1 MRESQISFAPLSV
14 AVLPSSCENRPSNC
28 HPPFQVYSV
37 PAQIIDGKA
46 IAASV
51 KERIAND
58 VNALTSQ
65 GHRPPGLAVVLVG
78 SDFASQKYV
87 GSKIK
92 SCEEVGFKSK
102 NFELP
107 EETKESELLELI
119 DTLNDDA
126 SIDGILVQMPLP
138 EHINSDTILER
149 IKVDKDVDGFHPF
162 NIGRLAQRRPLLE
175 SCTPKGIM
183 TLLKS
188 TGETLRGKDAV
199 VVGASNHVGRPM
211 SLELLL
217 AGCTVTTTHR
227 FTKDLESHVRNADIL
242 VVAAGKP
249 GLVQGEW
256 IKEGAIVI
264 DVGINRDDSNKIVGD
279 VEFETAQQKAGWI
292 TPVPGGVGPMTVAT
306 LMENTLVAAKQLHLG
321 ITN

>member
-1 MRESQISFAPLSV
+1 VS
-14 AVLPSSCENRPSNC
+14 
-28 HPPFQVYSV
+28 
-37 PAQIIDGKA
+37 AQIIDGKA
-46 IAASV
+46 LAAEV
-51 KERIAND
+51 KAKIANE
-58 VNALTSQ
+58 VTAMTSQ
-65 GHRPPGLAVVLVG
+65 GHRPPGLAVILVG
-78 SDFASQKYV
+78 ADFASQKYV
-87 GSKIK
+87 ASKIR

-102 NFELP
+102 NYELADT
-107 EETKESELLELI
+107 TKESTLIELI
-119 DTLNDDA
+119 DTLNEDA

-138 EHINSDTILER
+138 DHINSDTVVER

-183 TLLKS
+183 TLLNS
-188 TGETLRGKDAV
+188 TGVPIRGKDAV

-217 AGCTVTTTHR
+217 AGATVTTTHR
-227 FTKDLESHVRNADIL
+227 FTKNLESHVRNADIV

-249 GLVQGEW
+249 GLVKGEW
-256 IKEGAIVI
+256 IKDGAIVV
-264 DVGINRDDSNKIVGD
+264 DVGINRDANNKIVGD
-279 VEFETAQQKAGWI
+279 VEFKTAQQKAGWI

-306 LMENTLVAAKQLHLG
+306 LMENTLIAAKQLHLG

>member
-1 MRESQISFAPLSV
+1 MSAK
-14 AVLPSSCENRPSNC
+14 
-28 HPPFQVYSV
+28 
-37 PAQIIDGKA
+37 IIDGKA
-46 IAASV
+46 IANELKQKVAQ
-51 KERIAND
+51 D
-58 VNALTSQ
+58 VQALVNQ
-65 GHRPPGLAVVLVG
+65 GQRPPGLAVVLVG

-87 GSKIK
+87 GSKIR

-102 NFELP
+102 NYELP
-107 EETKESELLELI
+107 AETKEFELLELI
-119 DTLNDDA
+119 DELNADA

-138 EHINSDTILER
+138 EHINADTVVER

-183 TLLKS
+183 TLLHS
-188 TGETLRGKDAV
+188 TGETIRGKDAV

-211 SLELLL
+211 ALELLL
-217 AGCTVTTTHR
+217 AGCTVITTHR
-227 FTKDLESHVRNADIL
+227 FTQDLERHVRQADIV

-249 GLVQGEW
+249 GLVKGEW

-264 DVGINRDDSNKIVGD
+264 DVGINRDEDNKIVGD
-279 VEFETAQQKAGWI
+279 VEFETAQQRASWI

-306 LMENTLVAAKQLHLG
+306 LMENTLIAAKQLHLG

>member
-1 MRESQISFAPLSV
+1 MSAK
-14 AVLPSSCENRPSNC
+14 
-28 HPPFQVYSV
+28 
-37 PAQIIDGKA
+37 IIDGKA
-46 IAASV
+46 IANEL
-51 KERIAND
+51 KIRIAQD
-58 VNALTSQ
+58 VQTLINQ
-65 GHRPPGLAVVLVG
+65 GQRPPGLAVILVG

-92 SCEEVGFKSK
+92 SCEQVGFKSK
-102 NFELP
+102 NYELNAD
-107 EETKESELLELI
+107 TKESELLELI
-119 DTLNDDA
+119 DQLNEDA

-138 EHINSDTILER
+138 EHINADTVVER

-188 TGETLRGKDAV
+188 TGETIRGKDAV

-211 SLELLL
+211 ALELLL
-217 AGCTVTTTHR
+217 SGCTVITTHR
-227 FTKDLESHVRNADIL
+227 FTRDLESHVRNADI
-242 VVAAGKP
+242 VIVAAGKP
-249 GLVQGEW
+249 GLVKGEW

-264 DVGINRDDSNKIVGD
+264 DVGINRDDDNKIVGD
-279 VEFETAQQKAGWI
+279 VEFSTAQERASWI

-306 LMENTLVAAKQLHLG
+306 LMENTLIAAKQLHLG

>member
-1 MRESQISFAPLSV
+1 
-14 AVLPSSCENRPSNC
+14 
-28 HPPFQVYSV
+28 V

-51 KERIAND
+51 KERIVHD

-102 NFELP
+102 SYELS
-107 EETKESELLELI
+107 EDTKESELLTLI
-119 DTLNDDA
+119 DTLNEDA

-183 TLLKS
+183 TLLRS
-188 TGETLRGKDAV
+188 TGEELRGKEAV

-227 FTKDLESHVRNADIL
+227 FTK
-242 VVAAGKP
+242 KP
-249 GLVQGEW
+249 GSPYS
-256 IKEGAIVI
+256 K
-264 DVGINRDDSNKIVGD
+264 R
-279 VEFETAQQKAGWI
+279 
-292 TPVPGGVGPMTVAT
+292 
-306 LMENTLVAAKQLHLG
+306 
-321 ITN
+321 